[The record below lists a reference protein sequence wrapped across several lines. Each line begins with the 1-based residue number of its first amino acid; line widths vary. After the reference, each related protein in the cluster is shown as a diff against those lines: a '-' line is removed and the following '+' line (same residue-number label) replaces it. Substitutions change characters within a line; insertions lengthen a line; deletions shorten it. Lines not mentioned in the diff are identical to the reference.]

1 MKKYLAYLPIL
12 SMPKKEEVLYAYI
25 AVIAHAISL
34 VLVRIDTRV
43 QKPIY
48 PLRQKL
54 GIYPLRK
61 LF

>member
-1 MKKYLAYLPIL
+1 MKKYLAYPPIL
-12 SMPKKEEVLYAYI
+12 SRLEKEEVLYAYI
-25 AVIAHAISL
+25 AITAHAISL
-34 VLVRIDTRV
+34 ALVRIDTRV
-43 QKPIY
+43 QKPVY